1 MKIVPIS
8 RYNHAIFKRYIS
20 NLELIYYYKRLSKQ
34 DSNHNYFIKIS
45 FLYNLKYKG
54 ANQSIAT

>member
-1 MKIVPIS
+1 MRIVSIS
-8 RYNHAIFKRYIS
+8 RHNSAIFKIYVS
-20 NLELIYYYKRLSKQ
+20 NLGLIIFYNNISKQ
-34 DSNHNYFIKIS
+34 DHNHNYFIKIS